1 MKEKEKLIVKNLGPL
16 KEAIIEPRPLTIIVG
31 EQATGKSLVAQLLY
45 FFRGLE
51 ELFARIFNPELCSG
65 KNWPEK
71 VIRKL
76 LDDLRG
82 VSFAYFANGTA
93 DIQYSFLYEKKTLR
107 WKVKIYSQNRRI
119 RPLKKHLI
127 QQLISWAEIWQKDKE
142 ALGRSRTGS
151 QIFIPTERSMFTRLI
166 NTEPSALYAPY
177 QPLPFKNFADILNK
191 ATDKYQ
197 KIYPG
202 KDGISIYM
210 EALSLFDLF
219 ETDKLINRKKEVAEF
234 VFKAQENT
242 LKGRAYVPERGAKE
256 WKWKIKE
263 KIIPIQATAS
273 GQMEAWPFFVIA
285 ATFGA
290 SESQIDFYF
299 EEPETHLHPKAQVKI
314 MEVIAFLVNQG
325 HTFTITTHSPYILY
339 IVNNLIQRFISY
351 KGKVPEGQVALN
363 PKDVC
368 AYRFTDK
375 AEEIMDEETNLID
388 ANELER
394 IADEIGGEFDR
405 LLELEDE

>member
-1 MKEKEKLIVKNLGPL
+1 MKGKEKLIVKNLGPL

-65 KNWPEK
+65 ENWPEK

-93 DIQYSFLYEKKTLR
+93 DVQYSFLYEKKTLR

-151 QIFIPTERSMFTRLI
+151 QIFIPTERSMFARLI

-177 QPLPFKNFADILNK
+177 QPLPFRNFADFLNQ
-191 ATDKYQ
+191 AINLYQ
-197 KIYPG
+197 MLYHG
-202 KDGISIYM
+202 KNGTFFPEEIVGSLRGEDSYLKRLKNVGKFVLRAQQ
-210 EALSLFDLF
+210 EALS
-219 ETDKLINRKKEVAEF
+219 
-234 VFKAQENT
+234 
-242 LKGRAYVPERGAKE
+242 GRAYVPDRGPKE

-339 IVNNLIQRFISY
+339 IANNLIQRFISY
-351 KGKVPEGQVALN
+351 KGRVPEGQVALN

-394 IADEIGGEFDR
+394 IADELGGEFDR
-405 LLELEDE
+405 LLELENE

>member
-1 MKEKEKLIVKNLGPL
+1 MRKKEKLIVKSLGPL

-51 ELFARIFNPELCSG
+51 ELFARIFNPELCSE
-65 KNWPEK
+65 KNWPK
-71 VIRKL
+71 KIIRKL

-82 VSFAYFANGTA
+82 VSFAYFANGTT

-107 WKVKIYSQNRRI
+107 WKVKIYSQNRWI
-119 RPLKKHLI
+119 RPLKNLV
-127 QQLISWAEIWQKDKE
+127 QQLIQWAEIWQEDKE
-142 ALGRSRTGS
+142 ALGRSRINS

-177 QPLPFKNFADILNK
+177 QPLPFKNFADILDQATKLYQILYRGKERKFFGEIMEPLVKEDFYFKRLKEIGEFVLK
-191 ATDKYQ
+191 AQ
-197 KIYPG
+197 Q
-202 KDGISIYM
+202 
-210 EALSLFDLF
+210 EALS
-219 ETDKLINRKKEVAEF
+219 
-234 VFKAQENT
+234 
-242 LKGRAYVPERGAKE
+242 GSAYVPDRGPKE

-290 SESQIDFYF
+290 NESQIDFYF

-314 MEVIAFLVNQG
+314 MEVIAFLVNHG

-339 IVNNLIQRFISY
+339 IVNNLIQRHLSY
-351 KGKVPEGQVALN
+351 KGSPPEGKIALD
-363 PKDVC
+363 PEKVC
-368 AYRFTDK
+368 AYKFTDK
-375 AEEIMDEETNLID
+375 AEEIMDKEANLID
-388 ANELER
+388 AEELER
-394 IADEIGGEFDR
+394 IADELGGEFER
-405 LLELEDE
+405 LLDIEDE

>member
-1 MKEKEKLIVKNLGPL
+1 MREKEKLIVRNLGPL
-16 KEAIIEPRPLTIIVG
+16 KEVIIEPRPLTIIVG
-31 EQATGKSLVAQLLY
+31 EQATGKSLIAQLLY

-51 ELFARIFNPELCSG
+51 ELFARIFNSELCSG
-65 KNWPEK
+65 KDWPEK
-71 VIRKL
+71 VIRNL

-82 VSFAYFANGTA
+82 ISFAYFANGTA
-93 DIQYSFLYEKKTLR
+93 DIQYSFYSNKKR
-107 WKVKIYSQNRRI
+107 KNWHIKIYSQNRVI
-119 RPLKKHLI
+119 RPLKKGHLI
-127 QQLISWAEIWQKDKE
+127 AQLKE
-142 ALGRSRTGS
+142 WTQLWEQAKEELGRARTLK

-166 NTEPSALYAPY
+166 NTEPSALFAPY
-177 QPLPFKNFADILNK
+177 QPLLLRNFATILTK
-191 ATDKYQ
+191 ASDEYQ
-197 KIYPG
+197 KIFSQKGNLLRY
-202 KDGISIYM
+202 DDSYNSSMLQEFII
-210 EALSLFDLF
+210 
-219 ETDKLINRKKEVAEF
+219 RKQEEV
-234 VFKAQENT
+234 
-242 LKGRAYVPERGAKE
+242 LKGRAYVPDRGPKE

-263 KIIPIQATAS
+263 KVIPIQATAS

-285 ATFGA
+285 ATFGN
-290 SESQIDFYF
+290 SKSQIDFYF

-351 KGKVPEGQVALN
+351 KGKVPNGQVALN

-375 AEEIMDEETNLID
+375 AEEIIDKETNLID

-394 IADEIGGEFDR
+394 IADELGGEFDK
-405 LLELEDE
+405 LLEIEDE

>member
-1 MKEKEKLIVKNLGPL
+1 MRKNEKLIVKNLGPL
-16 KEAIIEPRPLTIIVG
+16 KEAVIEPRPLTIIVG

-51 ELFARIFNPELCSG
+51 EHFARIFNPELCSG
-65 KNWPEK
+65 ENWPEQ

-93 DIQYSFLYEKKTLR
+93 DIQYSFLQGNKNLD

-119 RPLKKHLI
+119 RPLKNLI
-127 QQLISWAEIWQKDKE
+127 EKLVSLAEIWTKNE
-142 ALGRSRTGS
+142 ENLGKYRIVS

-166 NTEPSALYAPY
+166 NTEPSVLYAPY
-177 QPLPFKNFADILNK
+177 QPLPFRNFADILSK
-191 ATDKYQ
+191 AIKVYHDL
-197 KIYPG
+197 YPG
-202 KDGISIYM
+202 REGLIYFKEITETVNNDTIRRLRKVADYVLQAQE
-210 EALSLFDLF
+210 EAL
-219 ETDKLINRKKEVAEF
+219 R
-234 VFKAQENT
+234 
-242 LKGRAYVPERGAKE
+242 GRAYIPSRGPQE
-256 WKWKIKE
+256 WKWNIDHKKT
-263 KIIPIQATAS
+263 IPIQATAS
-273 GQMEAWPFFVIA
+273 GQMESWPFFVIA

-290 SESQIDFYF
+290 IVHQLNFYF

-314 MEVIAFLVNQG
+314 MEIIAYLVNHG

-351 KGKVPEGQVALN
+351 KGKVPEGQVALD
-363 PKDVC
+363 PKHVC

-375 AEEIMDEETNLID
+375 AEEIIDKDTELID
-388 ANELER
+388 AEELER
-394 IADEIGGEFDR
+394 IADELGGEFDR

>member
-1 MKEKEKLIVKNLGPL
+1 MKEKEKLVVKNLGPL

-65 KNWPEK
+65 ENWPEK

-93 DIQYSFLYEKKTLR
+93 DVQYSFLYEKKTLK

-119 RPLKKHLI
+119 RPIKEHLI

-177 QPLPFKNFADILNK
+177 QPLTFKNFADILNQ
-191 ATDKYQ
+191 AMNIYQ
-197 KIYPG
+197 EIYPG
-202 KDGISIYM
+202 KDGLSTFIEATSLFGKDDLINRM
-210 EALSLFDLF
+210 KKIGEFVLRAQQEALS
-219 ETDKLINRKKEVAEF
+219 
-234 VFKAQENT
+234 
-242 LKGRAYVPERGAKE
+242 GRAYVPDRGPKE

-290 SESQIDFYF
+290 RESQIDFYF

-314 MEVIAFLVNQG
+314 MEVIAFLVNHG
-325 HTFTITTHSPYILY
+325 HTFTVTTHSPYVLY

-351 KGKVPEGQVALN
+351 KGEVPEGQVALN

-375 AEEIMDEETNLID
+375 AEEIIDEETNLID

-394 IADEIGGEFDR
+394 IADELGGEFDR

>member
-16 KEAIIEPRPLTIIVG
+16 KEAVIEPRPLTIIVG

-65 KNWPEK
+65 ENWPEK

-76 LDDLRG
+76 FDDLRG

-93 DIQYSFLYEKKTLR
+93 DVQYSFFYEKKTLR

-177 QPLPFKNFADILNK
+177 QPLPFRNFADFLNL
-191 ATDKYQ
+191 AIHEYQ
-197 KIYPG
+197 QLYPG
-202 KDGISIYM
+202 KEGFYVFQEATSLFPSDITITRLKNIGEFVLKAQL
-210 EALSLFDLF
+210 EALS
-219 ETDKLINRKKEVAEF
+219 
-234 VFKAQENT
+234 
-242 LKGRAYVPERGAKE
+242 GRAYVPDRGPKE

-325 HTFTITTHSPYILY
+325 HTFTVTTHSPYILY
-339 IVNNLIQRFISY
+339 IVNNFIQRFISY
-351 KGKVPEGQVALN
+351 KGKVPEDQVALD

-375 AEEIMDEETNLID
+375 AEEIKDEETNLID
-388 ANELER
+388 ASELER
-394 IADEIGGEFDR
+394 IADELGGEFDR
-405 LLELEDE
+405 LLELENE

>member
-65 KNWPEK
+65 KNWPEQ
-71 VIRKL
+71 VVRKI

-93 DIQYSFLYEKKTLR
+93 DIQYSFILR
-107 WKVKIYSQNRRI
+107 NKQKVWNIKIYSQNRVI
-119 RPLKKHLI
+119 RPLKKGHLLK
-127 QQLISWAEIWQKDKE
+127 QLNEWAKLWQENKQT
-142 ALGRSRTGS
+142 LGKARILK
-151 QIFIPTERSMFTRLI
+151 QVFIPTERSMFTRLI

-177 QPLPFKNFADILNK
+177 QPLIFRNFADILTTAAN
-191 ATDKYQ
+191 KYQ
-197 KIYPG
+197 DLCSIEASKTKYKQENKI
-202 KDGISIYM
+202 
-210 EALSLFDLF
+210 
-219 ETDKLINRKKEVAEF
+219 NNEF
-234 VFKAQENT
+234 VKFIIEKQEEI
-242 LKGRAYVPERGAKE
+242 LKGKAYVPSRGPKE
-256 WKWKIKE
+256 WKWDIDRKKIL
-263 KIIPIQATAS
+263 PIQATAS

-299 EEPETHLHPKAQVKI
+299 EEPETHLHPRAQVKI
-314 MEVIAFLVNQG
+314 MEVIAFLVNHG

-351 KGKVPEGQVALN
+351 KGRVPEGQVALN
-363 PKDVC
+363 PKDIC
-368 AYRFTDK
+368 AYKFTDK
-375 AEEIMDEETNLID
+375 AEEIVDEETELID
-388 ANELER
+388 TNELER
-394 IADEIGGEFDR
+394 IADELGGEFDR
-405 LLELEDE
+405 LLEMEYE